1 MLILPIMIQ
10 KYLKTLTDQDR
21 SGSMVEQATKNTL
34 EKMLQR
40 QLDKGETED
49 SFIVK
54 QLRRQIAAQATG
66 KTAEEL
72 YVTGSVK
79 KVN

>member
-1 MLILPIMIQ
+1 
-10 KYLKTLTDQDR
+10 
-21 SGSMVEQATKNTL
+21 MVEQVTKNTL
-34 EKMLQR
+34 EKMLQK
-40 QLDKGETED
+40 QLNKGEGED

-79 KVN
+79 KAM

>member
-1 MLILPIMIQ
+1 
-10 KYLKTLTDQDR
+10 
-21 SGSMVEQATKNTL
+21 MVGQVTKNTL

-40 QLDKGETED
+40 QLDKGEAED

-54 QLRRQIAAQATG
+54 QLRRQIAAQKTG

-79 KVN
+79 KAM

>member
-1 MLILPIMIQ
+1 
-10 KYLKTLTDQDR
+10 
-21 SGSMVEQATKNTL
+21 MVEQVTKNTL

-40 QLDKGETED
+40 QLDKGEAED

-54 QLRRQIAAQATG
+54 QLRRQIAAQKTG

-79 KVN
+79 KAM